1 MILLIFMNWH
11 RQPRYFTNRLVN
23 AYFPA
28 FRAVLVSSGS
38 FLFFLLQSFT
48 TWKSTIVISIRNTTS
63 RKQFLLIIGIMVAHL
78 FKFQSM
84 NDYSSVNR
92 GFFSGTGTSGNEFLS
107 FQFEKSIS
115 WKILERICREV
126 WWKREELIS
135 EEALNV
141 RWQKDDGSLRKK
153 RIDFSYE
160 KTTGILKREEQL
172 LNFKKRCLTKVEN
185 FKKV

>member
-1 MILLIFMNWH
+1 MILLIVMNWR

-48 TWKSTIVISIRNTTS
+48 SWKSTIVISSRNTTS
-63 RKQFLLIIGIMVAHL
+63 RKQFLLIIGIVVAHL

-92 GFFSGTGTSGNEFLS
+92 SFFSGTGRTSFLVS
-107 FQFEKSIS
+107 T
-115 WKILERICREV
+115 
-126 WWKREELIS
+126 
-135 EEALNV
+135 
-141 RWQKDDGSLRKK
+141 LRKVYRGK
-153 RIDFSYE
+153 FWNGYVEKFGERGKSWFLKKLWMSGGKKMMEVYERSVSIFHTRRLREYWKERSSYW
-160 KTTGILKREEQL
+160 ILR
-172 LNFKKRCLTKVEN
+172 RGV
-185 FKKV
+185 